1 MTTRRTRKPATV
13 TAPATP
19 VDPALIA
26 PMAALAT
33 ATPTGRYEIRRA
45 ERSLPS
51 ITYGGDR
58 YDDLANARAV
68 AVWTQARYRE
78 KHVVTVYDT
87 AARVTV

>member
-1 MTTRRTRKPATV
+1 MTTRRTRKTAT
-13 TAPATP
+13 AAP

-51 ITYGGDR
+51 ITHGGDR

-68 AVWTQARYRE
+68 AAWTQARYGA

-87 AARVTV
+87 ATRVTMTNG

>member
-1 MTTRRTRKPATV
+1 MTTRRTRKPAPA
-13 TAPATP
+13 TAPTT
-19 VDPALIA
+19 PALIA

-51 ITYGGDR
+51 ITHGGDR

-68 AVWTQARYRE
+68 AAWTQARYGE

-87 AARVTV
+87 AVRVVV

>member
-1 MTTRRTRKPATV
+1 MTTRKPAT
-13 TAPATP
+13 APAPTT
-19 VDPALIA
+19 PALVA
-26 PMAALAT
+26 PVAALAT

-45 ERSLPS
+45 EKALPS

-68 AVWTQARYRE
+68 AAWTQARYGT

-87 AARVTV
+87 ATRTTM